1 MTKNMLT
8 PSYSSEMSLKVVLAS
23 LIKMLVVIEETM
35 VFKSVNRRQSIAKPT
50 MYNMILRQPPQ
61 QVRWWLPF

>member
-35 VFKSVNRRQSIAKPT
+35 VFKSVNRRQIIAKPT
-50 MYNMILRQPPQ
+50 MYKMILRQPPQ